1 MNKKIDLIA
10 LLCLLGILIFTLF
23 HISDAIILI
32 NNEYLVKDI
41 ELKFKD
47 LIWIHSGFLNFGII
61 LCIYAIFFKTIN
73 YKRYLV
79 LFLIAFLSGMYAF
92 IDHTLHPYLRGMGFY
107 DFLMRGG
114 QTVSNPQYTRL
125 LIYFI
130 VITLLGFI
138 LLFKKQR
145 NLFRFFSLFISGSI
159 VFTVMLFHVAMPMG
173 YFSYLKNQEMNRKVT
188 ELNQVSVGEICDVTK
203 CIMYD
208 EDWNILFKD
217 AGLSDNFEI
226 SYEAS
231 RKNVENILNNQPDID
246 YVRAELSTFDN
257 SNFDYALSIMLRT
270 ENGYMW
276 IIDDELIKE
285 YSRIAELVFA
295 ILALMANTMWIFLFG
310 LMMVF
315 HQNKKIYKLKG

>member
-92 IDHTLHPYLRGMGFY
+92 MDHKLHPYLRDMGFY

-125 LIYFI
+125 LVYFI

-159 VFTVMLFHVAMPMG
+159 VFTAMLFHVAMPMG

-208 EDWNILFKD
+208 ENWNILFKD

-270 ENGYMW
+270 GNGYIW

-285 YSRIAELVFA
+285 YSRIAELVFV

-315 HQNKKIYKLKG
+315 HQNKRIYKLKG